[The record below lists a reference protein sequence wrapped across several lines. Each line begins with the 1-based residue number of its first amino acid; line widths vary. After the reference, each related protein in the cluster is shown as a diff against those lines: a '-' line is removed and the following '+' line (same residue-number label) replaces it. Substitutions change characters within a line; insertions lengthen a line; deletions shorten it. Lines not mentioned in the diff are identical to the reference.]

1 MTKMTD
7 AKASLSAAE
16 LALEVAHERIDPDA
30 LDRLSVAM
38 QGVELAAALG
48 IADVLPVGSLV
59 AGAGKARLLDEGFE
73 QDRSIGVAV
82 LPVVGQ
88 ASAHQ
93 GKDARGEIFAVD
105 PRQDQE
111 AGIVHDEVQV
121 ALSLVC
127 GPTDE
132 LVPGF
137 ELPGAR
143 VQAAGGDDRAGSA
156 PASRSTH
163 RPACAATRRDNSCP
177 SVHRCPVA
185 SPVFRKPL
193 ARDGLG

>member
-1 MTKMTD
+1 MEPVWLPLSTLHWCTNTNYPSDGTD
-7 AKASLSAAE
+7 ISPAAPTAIRDCRLLGHTPSLSAAE

-88 ASAHQ
+88 ASAHH

-132 LVPGF
+132 LVPGVDPS
-137 ELPGAR
+137 LT
-143 VQAAGGDDRAGSA
+143 VGGHMEG
-156 PASRSTH
+156 
-163 RPACAATRRDNSCP
+163 CGRR
-177 SVHRCPVA
+177 R
-185 SPVFRKPL
+185 
-193 ARDGLG
+193 G